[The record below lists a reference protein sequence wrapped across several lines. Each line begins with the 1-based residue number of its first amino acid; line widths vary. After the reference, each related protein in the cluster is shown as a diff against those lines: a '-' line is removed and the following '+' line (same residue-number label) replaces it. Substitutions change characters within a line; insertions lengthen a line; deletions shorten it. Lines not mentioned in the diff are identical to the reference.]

1 MVNIVDVM
9 LKDQVVSLRDLQS
22 LPVTVQKNPDTLIE
36 SLAKSGKLSETQ
48 QSRYRALAYEYP
60 LKSAEDMARI
70 TPHQIEGINR
80 DFMVRYT
87 ACPIE
92 LGRGQVL
99 WAAADLPNK
108 RLVSEIIL
116 RNRRNKHEF
125 VWAPAKAIEDAIER
139 MSKQEGHSLKFLVE
153 NAYAQINTGNDDT
166 IIGLTD
172 EIIRTA
178 YKNGAS
184 DLHIGIVNRKPSCMA
199 RFDGQLEELV
209 ALPIEVY
216 ERVLGR
222 LRHMAGV
229 RAENYKKP
237 MNGRMTFELSGREKI
252 DIRYAS
258 QPISLENTASIA
270 LRFLRPFEGSIDTF
284 GYTKHTIDRI
294 DHLMR
299 MDEGVILFA
308 GPTGSGKSTAA
319 RLMLRRAHRPGQK
332 MIAYEDQIEE
342 RMDNVIQ
349 SEGDPTVGFTLESF
363 IENVVL
369 RGDPNVVYIGEVRS
383 PEDTRRTVDAGNLGR
398 LVVSTIHA
406 NDSFMTLDRLLQ
418 RGVQPEQIF
427 TNIRGVIAQ
436 RLLRRL
442 CNRCKIAHELS
453 DQELKNLNNLKRVE
467 FKKGDVIYKHNVNG
481 CDHCHYRGFLGRIAI
496 EEVLEMRR
504 ELTRDVWTGTSLR
517 PDWIDV
523 IRDESKRLGM
533 NDMLTHGLRHV
544 HSGITNMEELERYF
558 SAELENASGK

>member
-1 MVNIVDVM
+1 MNIVDVM

-22 LPVTVQKNPDTLIE
+22 LPVTVQKNPDQLIE
-36 SLAKSGKLSETQ
+36 SLAKSGKLTETQ
-48 QSRYRALAYEYP
+48 QSKYKAMAYDFP
-60 LKSAEDMARI
+60 VKDAGDIGRI
-70 TPHQIEGINR
+70 TPHQIENINR
-80 DFMVRYT
+80 DFMIRFT

-92 LGRGQVL
+92 LGRGKVL

-108 RLVSEIIL
+108 RLLSEIIL
-116 RNRRNKHEF
+116 RNRRNSHDF
-125 VWAPAKAIEDAIER
+125 VWAPAKAIEEAIER
-139 MSKQEGHSLKFLVE
+139 MSKQEGHSLKYLVE

-178 YKNGAS
+178 NKNGAS
-184 DLHIGIVNRKPSCMA
+184 DLHIGIINRNPSAMA

-209 ALPIEVY
+209 SLPIEVY

-237 MNGRMTFELSGREKI
+237 MNGRLTFELSSREKI

-258 QPISLENTASIA
+258 QPISLEDTASLA
-270 LRFLRPFEGSIDTF
+270 LRFLRPFEGSINTF
-284 GYTKHTIDRI
+284 GYTKHTIERI
-294 DHLMR
+294 DHMLR

-349 SEGDPTVGFTLESF
+349 SEGDPTIGFDLESF

-369 RGDPNVVYIGEVRS
+369 RGDPNIVFIGEVRN
-383 PEDTRRTVDAGNLGR
+383 PEDTRRTIDAGNLGR
-398 LVVSTIHA
+398 LIVSTIHA
-406 NDSFMTLDRLLQ
+406 NDSLMTLDRLLQ
-418 RGVQPEQIF
+418 RGVQPEQVF
-427 TNIRGVIAQ
+427 TNLRGVVAQ
-436 RLLRRL
+436 RLVRRL
-442 CNRCKIAHELS
+442 CNKCKKPVKLTDKA
-453 DQELKNLNNLKRVE
+453 QKNLTDLRDIDFQKTEN
-467 FKKGDVIYKHNVNG
+467 IYERNVNG

-496 EEVLEMRR
+496 EEILEMRR
-504 ELTRDVWTGTSLR
+504 ELTRDVWSGSRLK
-517 PDWIDV
+517 PDWLDV
-523 IRDESKRLGM
+523 VRKAAEELGQR
-533 NDMLTHGLRHV
+533 DMLSHGLAHV
-544 HSGITNMEELERYF
+544 RDGITSIEELERYF
-558 SAELENASGK
+558 SAELEHIHK

>member
-1 MVNIVDVM
+1 MNIVDVM

-22 LPVTVQKNPDTLIE
+22 LPVTVQKNPDQLIE
-36 SLAKSGKLSETQ
+36 SLAKSGKLTETQ
-48 QSRYRALAYEYP
+48 QSKYRALAYDFP
-60 LKSAEDMARI
+60 IRGAGDIGRI
-70 TPHQIEGINR
+70 TPHKIEGINR
-80 DFMVRYT
+80 DFMVRFT

-92 LGRGQVL
+92 LGRGKVL

-108 RLVSEIIL
+108 RLLSEIIL
-116 RNRRNKHEF
+116 RNRRNTHDF
-125 VWAPAKAIEDAIER
+125 VWAPAKAIEEAIER
-139 MSKQEGHSLKFLVE
+139 MSKQQGHSLKYLVE

-184 DLHIGIVNRKPSCMA
+184 DLHIGITNRNPTAMA

-209 ALPIEVY
+209 SLPIEVY

-237 MNGRMTFELSGREKI
+237 MNGRLTFELSSREKI

-258 QPISLENTASIA
+258 QPISLEDTASLA
-270 LRFLRPFEGSIDTF
+270 LRFLRPFEGNINTF
-284 GYTKHTIDRI
+284 GYTKHTIERI
-294 DHLMR
+294 DHMLR

-349 SEGDPTVGFTLESF
+349 SEGDPTIGFDLESF

-369 RGDPNVVYIGEVRS
+369 RGDPNIVFIGEVRN
-383 PEDTRRTVDAGNLGR
+383 PEDTRRTIDAGNLGR
-398 LVVSTIHA
+398 LIVSTIHA
-406 NDSFMTLDRLLQ
+406 NDSLMTLDRLLQ
-418 RGVQPEQIF
+418 RGVQPEQVF
-427 TNIRGVIAQ
+427 TNLRGVVAQ
-436 RLLRRL
+436 RLVRRL
-442 CNRCKIAHELS
+442 CNKCKIPDELTKEKQQKLT
-453 DQELKNLNNLKRVE
+453 DLRDIDFQKTDKIYERNVE
-467 FKKGDVIYKHNVNG
+467 G

-496 EEVLEMRR
+496 EEILEMRR
-504 ELTRDVWTGTSLR
+504 ELTRDVWSGSRLK
-517 PDWIDV
+517 PDWLDV
-523 IRDESKRLGM
+523 IRKAAEKMGQR
-533 NDMLTHGLRHV
+533 DMLSHGLAHV
-544 HSGITNMEELERYF
+544 KDGITSIEELERYF
-558 SAELENASGK
+558 SAELEHIHK

>member
-1 MVNIVDVM
+1 MDIVDLM
-9 LKDQVVSLRDLQS
+9 IKDQVVSLRDLQS
-22 LPVTVQKNPDTLIE
+22 LPVTVQKNADALIE
-36 SLAKSGKLSETQ
+36 SLGKSGKLTETQ
-48 QSRYRALAYEYP
+48 QARYRAIAYDFSIR
-60 LKSAEDMARI
+60 SAEEMGRV
-70 TPHQIEGINR
+70 TPHQIEGITR
-80 DFMVRYT
+80 EFLIRYT
-87 ACPIE
+87 TCPIE
-92 LGRGQVL
+92 LGRGIVT

-108 RLVSEIIL
+108 RLISEIVL
-116 RNRRNKHEF
+116 RNRKNKHEF
-125 VWAPAKAIEDAIER
+125 VWAPAKAIEEAIER
-139 MSKQEGHSLKFLVE
+139 MSKREGHSLKFLVE
-153 NAYAQINTGNDDT
+153 NAYAQINSGNDDA

-178 YKNGAS
+178 FKNGAS
-184 DLHIGIVNRKPSCMA
+184 DLHLGVVNRKPTCMA

-237 MNGRMTFELSGREKI
+237 LNGRMTFELSNRERI

-284 GYTKHTIDRI
+284 GYSDETIHRI
-294 DHLMR
+294 DALMR
-299 MDEGVILFA
+299 MDEGCIIFA

-319 RLMLRRAHRPGQK
+319 RLMIRRAHRPGQK
-332 MIAYEDQIEE
+332 IVAYEDQIEE

-349 SEGDPTVGFTLESF
+349 SEGDPSIGFDLASF
-363 IENVVL
+363 VENVVL

-383 PEDTRRTVDAGNLGR
+383 PEDTRRTIDAGNLGR
-398 LVVSTIHA
+398 LIITTIHA
-406 NDSFMTLDRLLQ
+406 NDSFLTLDRLMQ

-427 TNIRGVIAQ
+427 TNVRGVVAQ

-442 CNRCKIAHELS
+442 CNRCKVPIEM
-453 DQELKNLNNLKRVE
+453 DQGFADRINKMRDVGVNP
-467 FKKGDVIYKHNVNG
+467 GDAIYKQNVQG
-481 CDHCHYRGFLGRIAI
+481 CDHCMYRGYLGRIAI
-496 EEVLEMRR
+496 EEVLELRR
-504 ELTRDVWTGTSLR
+504 DLTRNVWTGTRLR

-523 IRDESKRLGM
+523 IRDTAMELGM
-533 NDMLTHGLRHV
+533 KDMLFHGLTHV
-544 HSGITNMEELERYF
+544 KAGITSLEELERYF
-558 SAELENASGK
+558 SADIETIRG